1 MTEGMRRLVLA
12 IAAVIVVA
20 TIFIIAYVI
29 YIIEAN
35 AALVVKDKEK
45 VPGSRTGTFQG
56 ATFINLFERVGNG
69 RERAIQIFAESLHRG
84 DDHN

>member
-1 MTEGMRRLVLA
+1 MTEGMRWLVLA
-12 IAAVIVVA
+12 IAAIIVVVP
-20 TIFIIAYVI
+20 IFIIAYVMD
-29 YIIEAN
+29 IIEATQPF
-35 AALVVKDKEK
+35 VVKDKEK
-45 VPGSRTGTFQG
+45 VPGSGAGTFQG